1 MALDLCSAGQ
11 PQPYIENLELS
22 YQRTT
27 RLYYHIQQY
36 HHIFSYTLISCQLC
50 IHSIRLSSHL
60 IRVICFA
67 HSISQFTA
75 LTSRQKYNMLYQK
88 TCLQRSLR
96 TYTCLSLPSITKMT
110 HCTQWHLQ
118 PNTLLHWFVLRPE
131 LMMTMIYM
139 VSPTM
144 NMQIKQTRTAQST
157 MRIAIEVLILQMR
170 FILRWLLKTVW
181 CWKCCSIIKPYWEPN
196 RDLNKTE
203 WQLNRITWRPSGIV
217 GLPNMENMPNNTL
230 HA

>member
-1 MALDLCSAGQ
+1 MVTRDLKLVASRQQLEQGIPDPGHIMYSNAISITVIIRFSPMALDLCSAGQ

-110 HCTQWHLQ
+110 HCTQ
-118 PNTLLHWFVLRPE
+118 
-131 LMMTMIYM
+131 
-139 VSPTM
+139 
-144 NMQIKQTRTAQST
+144 
-157 MRIAIEVLILQMR
+157 
-170 FILRWLLKTVW
+170 
-181 CWKCCSIIKPYWEPN
+181 
-196 RDLNKTE
+196 
-203 WQLNRITWRPSGIV
+203 
-217 GLPNMENMPNNTL
+217 
-230 HA
+230 